1 LGGVAVIADVP
12 RENSADD
19 LDPFDRKDRAKTYL
33 RRIVALTGA
42 TQTVR
47 QGN

>member
-1 LGGVAVIADVP
+1 MRAYFRDGT
-12 RENSADD
+12 

-42 TQTVR
+42 TE
-47 QGN
+47 NA